1 MRKINFI
8 PANDIRLL
16 HCGAEFFPALIVAI
30 DAAEREV
37 YVETYIFSHDATA
50 CGVKNALKK
59 AAARGVVVRVILD
72 WMGVD
77 RPSELRDELMLA
89 GVACRLFNVWFRR
102 GWVRT
107 HRKLCLVD
115 SKIAFVG
122 GINIV
127 DDFIADDHTNKTAL
141 HPRWDFAVEVRGTL
155 TLAVHADLE
164 TQWLRAG
171 RFDLKRRVQQFLAA
185 RHQRAALSGLGTS
198 AMLAAYVVRDNLRNR
213 STIQRAY
220 LHALGQ
226 AHTRVIIANPYF
238 APGRKFRRAL
248 VTAAQRGVKVSL
260 LVGVGE
266 FGFQDAVTQSLYP
279 KLLEEGIEIIEY
291 RKAQLH
297 AKVAI
302 VDDDWATVG
311 SSNMDGLSLF
321 MNLEANVVIKDRGF
335 AQQLRVHLDQ
345 GLRDGEPVV
354 LNDYVGRPWHQ
365 KLKHEFAFWMYR
377 VVMRIVA
384 LSDY

>member
-1 MRKINFI
+1 MRRINFI
-8 PANDIRLL
+8 PGNDIKLL
-16 HCGAEFFPALIVAI
+16 HSGAEFFPALIAAI

-37 YVETYIFSHDATA
+37 YLETYIFSHDATA
-50 CGVKNALKK
+50 SSVKEALKK

-77 RPSELRDELMLA
+77 KPTELRDEFASA

-107 HRKLCLVD
+107 HRKLCVID
-115 SKIAFVG
+115 GRIAFVG

-127 DDFIADDHTNKTAL
+127 DDFITDDHTNKTTS
-141 HPRWDFAVEVRGTL
+141 HPRWDFVVEVRGDL
-155 TLAVHADLE
+155 TLPMHADLE
-164 TQWLRAG
+164 TQWLRSG
-171 RFDLKRRVQQFLAA
+171 RFDLKRRVQQFFTA
-185 RHQRAALSGLGTS
+185 RHQRAALVGLGS
-198 AMLAAYVVRDNLRNR
+198 ASMLAAYVVRDNLTNR
-213 STIQRAY
+213 GTIQRAY
-220 LHALGQ
+220 LHAVGK

-335 AQQLRVHLDQ
+335 TQQLCAHLEQ
-345 GLRDGEPVV
+345 GLRDGEAVV
-354 LNDYVGRPWHQ
+354 LNDYAGRPWHQ